1 MVNDPVFEIGSENLS
16 GFRVSHDEADRFAGP
31 VAAGCKRFCERNDV
45 CAQVAF
51 EFLRIH
57 GAAFASAAVD
67 VSLENV

>member
-16 GFRVSHDEADRFAGP
+16 GLGVSHDEADRFAGL
-31 VAAGCKRFCERNDV
+31 VIAGCKRFRERNDV
-45 CAQVAF
+45 CAQISL